1 MYSIKEKMKLLRE
14 LHNPEHVDADLR
26 LLREVSPQNDLL
38 RSPIVNAVR
47 SAEKIL
53 YTLLDQ
59 TTAEKIRLNRRGM
72 EVENKP
78 ENELNNE
85 NSDEKKADNSDP
97 EQPTSTEKSD
107 GHPAEGSRKDN
118 SDGNTG
124 QGNVARQLQDKTNE
138 QEDTQGELNNIQ
150 AEPENS
156 GEAHQDGDAEPNDV
170 PRQLQDKANELEETL
185 EELESTQA
193 ELEGTQNELEETR
206 SELET
211 IKEELETQKKSEPD
225 PRPDQVNSKKKTS
238 TRKSTGKISST
249 KTSKSRR

>member
-59 TTAEKIRLNRRGM
+59 TTAERIRLNRRGM

-85 NSDEKKADNSDP
+85 NSGEKEADNSDSEQSTSA
-97 EQPTSTEKSD
+97 EQPD
-107 GHPAEGSRKDN
+107 RNLAEGSRKDN
-118 SDGNTG
+118 SDGDTG
-124 QGNVARQLQDKTNE
+124 QGNVA
-138 QEDTQGELNNIQ
+138 G
-150 AEPENS
+150 
-156 GEAHQDGDAEPNDV
+156 
-170 PRQLQDKANELEETL
+170 QLQDKANELEETL
-185 EELESTQA
+185 EELENTQA

-225 PRPDQVNSKKKTS
+225 PRPD
-238 TRKSTGKISST
+238 
-249 KTSKSRR
+249 

>member
-1 MYSIKEKMKLLRE
+1 MKLLRE

-85 NSDEKKADNSDP
+85 NSGEKEADNSDSEQSTSA
-97 EQPTSTEKSD
+97 EQPD
-107 GHPAEGSRKDN
+107 RNLAEGSRTDN
-118 SDGNTG
+118 SDGDTG
-124 QGNVARQLQDKTNE
+124 QANVA
-138 QEDTQGELNNIQ
+138 G
-150 AEPENS
+150 
-156 GEAHQDGDAEPNDV
+156 
-170 PRQLQDKANELEETL
+170 QLQDKANELEETL
-185 EELESTQA
+185 EELENTQA

-211 IKEELETQKKSEPD
+211 TKEELETQKKSEPD
-225 PRPDQVNSKKKTS
+225 PKPDQVNSKKKTS

>member
-72 EVENKP
+72 EVENKS

-85 NSDEKKADNSDP
+85 NSGEKEADNSDS
-97 EQPTSTEKSD
+97 EQSTSAEQSD
-107 GHPAEGSRKDN
+107 RNLAEGSRKDN
-118 SDGNTG
+118 SDGDTG
-124 QGNVARQLQDKTNE
+124 QGNVARQLQ
-138 QEDTQGELNNIQ
+138 G
-150 AEPENS
+150 
-156 GEAHQDGDAEPNDV
+156 
-170 PRQLQDKANELEETL
+170 KANELEETL